1 MKRPHILVAAIGAAF
16 AAIALTPV
24 PAVAGNVAWSVS
36 IGGPGFAI
44 SAGQPGFVGAPWTG
58 RPAHAHWRPAFRPG
72 VVARPV
78 VVAPWL
84 APIAA
89 PGLVP
94 RPVFVP
100 RAVVVRPAP
109 VPVAPRHIVFAPS
122 PRYGYY

>member
-89 PGLVP
+89 PDRCR
-94 RPVFVP
+94 RPT
-100 RAVVVRPAP
+100 AK
-109 VPVAPRHIVFAPS
+109 S
-122 PRYGYY
+122 